1 MKKTMLAT
9 IVLVFAAIFLC
20 TGCQKETP
28 QNDAAILQSDALLKE
43 RGTVTAAC
51 ASCEASA
58 KTVDLLDQLKTTS
71 LTEGNNV
78 IAKLNDG
85 SRIIA
90 QVKKG
95 LIVQWIMQ
103 TKSGTVF
110 TPSSETNT
118 KQMMRRIGTNYPI
131 FRICF
136 YLDGLYNCWLVIK
149 II

>member
-9 IVLVFAAIFLC
+9 IVLVFAAIFFC

-28 QNDAAILQSDALLKE
+28 QNDAAILQNDELLKE
-43 RGTVTAAC
+43 RGTVAAAC

-71 LTEGNNV
+71 LKEGNNV

>member
-9 IVLVFAAIFLC
+9 MVLVFAAIFLS
-20 TGCQKETP
+20 TGCQKEAP
-28 QNDAAILQSDALLKE
+28 KNDAAILQNDALLKE
-43 RGTVTAAC
+43 RSTVAAAC
-51 ASCEASA
+51 TSCGASA
-58 KTVDLLDQLKTTS
+58 KTVDLLDQLKTAS
-71 LTEGNNV
+71 LSEGNNV
-78 IAKLNDG
+78 IAKLSDG

-95 LIVQWIMQ
+95 LITQWIMQ
-103 TKSGTVF
+103 TKNGTVY

-131 FRICF
+131 YRICF